1 MVHGLSWVNMGVLHH
16 KYAKT
21 PRTANSGR
29 VQSQLLNS
37 IGYAPYDMR
46 HIICPVKIS
55 FFIICI
61 KFYVIYKA
69 FPSYISFNTSASSI
83 LTTITT
89 IQQCLFH
96 LSYTRLNLFIKYY
109 WNFYKLSLYQK
120 PNPNL
125 YPSSLLVTLFL
136 KFPEESLLS

>member
-37 IGYAPYDMR
+37 IGYAPY
-46 HIICPVKIS
+46 II
-55 FFIICI
+55 FIISI

-69 FPSYISFNTSASSI
+69 LPSYISLNTSASSI

-96 LSYTRLNLFIKYY
+96 LSYTRLNIFIKYY
-109 WNFYKLSLYQK
+109 WYFYKLSLNQK
-120 PNPNL
+120 LFVPIVKWFNL
-125 YPSSLLVTLFL
+125 DPSPLLVTLFL
-136 KFPEESLLS
+136 RFHEESLLG